1 MNDQEGPLTV
11 RIDAEWPSDPGPVR
25 EFVGLA
31 TAEGFRPSSIDQGRS
46 VLVRYH
52 QFLRVR
58 FNLDL
63 NTAGWKEFAA
73 YKAHLAQA
81 GVARTTVRG
90 YLSYIIAFYRVR
102 AQATQDPQ
110 LLELF
115 TRLKAI
121 GLPRKAKS
129 VKWTPFA
136 PEVLTRI
143 LDAAKAQAF
152 VGEGLR
158 AVPSEDYI
166 FLMTLLYTGGR
177 AQFYGLR
184 VSDIDFERMEI
195 HAIVKGGKPVTIP
208 LHPTLA
214 QLLKE
219 HLTSRVYKSVFL
231 FRHGKDPTTRTG
243 QKANRQNAWRAC
255 KRVQEAGGLAESV
268 HPHRFRK
275 TLATLGKRLGMD
287 PQFLQAI
294 LAHESVTMT
303 LDKYAEVEL
312 DDVKREFAK
321 LDLCAPQASRSTSAA
336 AGLIDALKTQAPRGM
351 EHAWNTVL
359 EGLMELL
366 GNGTPGK
373 ATSVSVVG
381 GGPC

>member
-1 MNDQEGPLTV
+1 MQQ
-11 RIDAEWPSDPGPVR
+11 SDWAQDSEPVR
-25 EFVGLA
+25 NFVELA
-31 TAEGFRPSSIDQGRS
+31 TADGFRPSSIDQGRL
-46 VLVRYH
+46 VLLRYQ
-52 QFLRVR
+52 QFLREQ

-63 NTAGWKEFAA
+63 NTAGWKEFSA

-81 GVARTTVRG
+81 GIERTTIRG

-102 AQATQDPQ
+102 AQATQDPL

-121 GLPRKAKS
+121 GMPRKAKS

-143 LDAAKAQAF
+143 LEAARAQAF

-158 AVPSEDYI
+158 SVPSEDHA

-184 VSDIDFERMEI
+184 VGDVDFERMEI
-195 HAIVKGGKPVTIP
+195 KAVVKGGKLVTIP

-214 QLLKE
+214 KLLKQ
-219 HLTSRVYKSVFL
+219 HLVLRGYQSDFL
-231 FRHGKDPTTRTG
+231 FRHGHDPLTRTG

-255 KRVQEAGGLAESV
+255 KRIQRLTNLQESV

-275 TLATLGKRLGMD
+275 TLATMGKRLGLD
-287 PQFLQAI
+287 PQFLQTI

-303 LDKYAEVEL
+303 LDRYAEVEL

-321 LDLCAPQASRSTSAA
+321 LDLCGGLPELAPSLPREIIE
-336 AGLIDALKTQAPRGM
+336 GLKYRAPPGK
-351 EHAWNTVL
+351 EQAWNMTL
-359 EGLMELL
+359 DGLLSLL
-366 GNGTPGK
+366 GGDNP
-373 ATSVSVVG
+373 
-381 GGPC
+381 

>member
-1 MNDQEGPLTV
+1 MQQTDWGQDSE
-11 RIDAEWPSDPGPVR
+11 PVKN
-25 EFVGLA
+25 FVELA
-31 TAEGFRPSSIDQGRS
+31 TADGFRPSSIDQGRL
-46 VLVRYH
+46 VLLRYQ
-52 QFLRVR
+52 QFLQGQ

-81 GVARTTVRG
+81 GIARTTIRG
-90 YLSYIIAFYRVR
+90 YLSYVIAFYRVR

-121 GLPRKAKS
+121 GMPRKAKS

-136 PEVLTRI
+136 PDILNRI
-143 LDAAKAQAF
+143 LVAAEAQAF
-152 VGEGLR
+152 AGEGLR
-158 AVPSEDYI
+158 AVPSEDYA

-184 VSDIDFERMEI
+184 VADVDFDRMEI
-195 HAIVKGGKPVTIP
+195 KAVVKGGKSVTIP

-214 QLLKE
+214 ALLKE
-219 HLTSRVYKSVFL
+219 HLASRGYQSEFL
-231 FRHGKDPTTRTG
+231 FRHGRDPLTRTG

-255 KRVQEAGGLAESV
+255 KRVQKAAGLSESV

-275 TLATLGKRLGMD
+275 TLATLGKRLGLD

-312 DDVKREFAK
+312 EDVKREFAK
-321 LDLCAPQASRSTSAA
+321 LDLCAPPASRSNGPPAE
-336 AGLIDALKTQAPRGM
+336 LVEALKKHAPSGRDR
-351 EHAWNTVL
+351 AWNMVL
-359 EGLMELL
+359 QGLMELL
-366 GNGTPGK
+366 GSGVSK
-373 ATSVSVVG
+373 EATTASVAG
-381 GGPC
+381 R

>member
-1 MNDQEGPLTV
+1 MTMEDLERAPSISLDQT
-11 RIDAEWPSDPGPVR
+11 WMSDPEPVK
-25 EFVGLA
+25 EFAALA
-31 TAEGFRPSSIDQGRS
+31 TAEGFRPTSIDQGRS
-46 VLVRYH
+46 VLLRYH
-52 QFLRVR
+52 RFLRER

-63 NTAGWKEFAA
+63 ETASWKEFAA
-73 YKAHLAQA
+73 YKAHLAQT
-81 GVARTTVRG
+81 GREGTPIRG

-121 GLPRKAKS
+121 GMPRKAKS

-136 PEVLTRI
+136 PDVLTRI
-143 LDAAKAQAF
+143 LEAARAQAF
-152 VGEGLR
+152 IGEGLR
-158 AVPSEDYI
+158 AVPSEDHA

-184 VSDIDFERMEI
+184 VSDLDFDRMEI
-195 HAIVKGGKPVTIP
+195 KAIVKGGKPVTIP

-214 QLLKE
+214 DLLKE
-219 HLTSRVYKSVFL
+219 HLASRSYQSEFL
-231 FRHGKDPTTRTG
+231 FRYGQNSGTRTC

-255 KRVQEAGGLAESV
+255 KRVQEASGLAESV

-275 TLATLGKRLGMD
+275 TLATIGKRLGLD

-303 LDKYAEVEL
+303 LDRYAEVEL
-312 DDVKREFAK
+312 EDVKREFAK
-321 LDLCAPQASRSTSAA
+321 LDLCAPQASRPNGPAA
-336 AGLIDALKTQAPRGM
+336 ELVEALKKHAPSGKDR
-351 EHAWNTVL
+351 AWNLVL
-359 EGLMELL
+359 QGLMELL
-366 GNGTPGK
+366 GSGVSK
-373 ATSVSVVG
+373 EATTASATG
-381 GGPC
+381 R